1 MNYLLSCNYGTRPS
15 RGNPTCNF
23 LWFGVPPLLR
33 IVNKTMSTV
42 NMGPLLLKTE
52 KQTLN
57 KVVLHFISNYL
68 CLSLKT
74 NIYYNGQPVPSAS
87 ITLIVQLSAPSAS
100 LPMILS

>member
-42 NMGPLLLKTE
+42 NMGPLL
-52 KQTLN
+52 
-57 KVVLHFISNYL
+57 
-68 CLSLKT
+68 
-74 NIYYNGQPVPSAS
+74 
-87 ITLIVQLSAPSAS
+87 
-100 LPMILS
+100 